1 MSLREEVGVP
11 GQESPLRGKDGKGP
25 FGEDGDEEEEDFS
38 INVGRALD
46 YLAHDVPL
54 MFSAPPRL
62 EIFTP
67 SIVLKDPVGELC
79 HGRRLYGALHASL
92 RVLGAITAVRPRVGV
107 TCVTFNK
114 EAREVELKWT
124 MAANAPF
131 VGQSA
136 LKLSAVSI
144 YRVNDHG
151 LIYEHSIDNR
161 IKRDMWEYSH
171 SWMGMLKA
179 DRPPSA

>member
-1 MSLREEVGVP
+1 MNARLSFSVGC
-11 GQESPLRGKDGKGP
+11 L
-25 FGEDGDEEEEDFS
+25 F
-38 INVGRALD
+38 RAQ
-46 YLAHDVPL
+46 
-54 MFSAPPRL
+54 
-62 EIFTP
+62 
-67 SIVLKDPVGELC
+67 DPVGELC

-136 LKLSAVSI
+136 LKVCLRQCV
-144 YRVNDHG
+144 
-151 LIYEHSIDNR
+151 
-161 IKRDMWEYSH
+161 
-171 SWMGMLKA
+171 LKA
-179 DRPPSA
+179 TSPSLVYDIGVLYKVVIYGTGVV

>member
-1 MSLREEVGVP
+1 M
-11 GQESPLRGKDGKGP
+11 Q
-25 FGEDGDEEEEDFS
+25 
-38 INVGRALD
+38 
-46 YLAHDVPL
+46 
-54 MFSAPPRL
+54 
-62 EIFTP
+62 
-67 SIVLKDPVGELC
+67 DPVGELC

-136 LKLSAVSI
+136 LKVNIHGSVLYTRYQPVSRFLR
-144 YRVNDHG
+144 YATGALCKFAMYDTGVVYNNLTETVN
-151 LIYEHSIDNR
+151 
-161 IKRDMWEYSH
+161 K
-171 SWMGMLKA
+171 
-179 DRPPSA
+179 DRSP